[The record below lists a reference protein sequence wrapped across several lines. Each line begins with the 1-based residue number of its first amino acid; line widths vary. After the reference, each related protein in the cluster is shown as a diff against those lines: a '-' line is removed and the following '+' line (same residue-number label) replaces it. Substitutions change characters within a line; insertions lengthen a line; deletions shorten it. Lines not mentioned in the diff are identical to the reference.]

1 MKIKFHFNF
10 VRAQRGKFC
19 TPANAVFLFENRHFL
34 THRPPARPRGIL
46 CVDTIGSP
54 DRGILCVDKIGSVA
68 PELQ

>member
-34 THRPPARPRGIL
+34 THRPP
-46 CVDTIGSP
+46 
-54 DRGILCVDKIGSVA
+54 DKIKLGRA
-68 PELQ
+68 QRGNFFEYIIDFE